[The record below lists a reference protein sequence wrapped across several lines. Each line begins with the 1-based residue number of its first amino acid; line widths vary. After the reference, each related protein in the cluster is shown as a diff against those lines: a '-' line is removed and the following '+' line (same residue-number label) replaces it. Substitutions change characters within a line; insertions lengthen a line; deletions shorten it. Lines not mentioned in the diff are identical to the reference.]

1 MIYRIKIIKHAQS
14 DMREIYR
21 YIADD
26 LQNQTA
32 AIRRI
37 SLIDERIQSLKE
49 NPARFQLIRDRFLA
63 SKGFRMIVVKNHL
76 VFFIIREEANS
87 VSIMRVL
94 YGRRDWLR
102 ILKIEAETLAEDE
115 NS

>member
-1 MIYRIKIIKHAQS
+1 MKPAQS
-14 DMREIYR
+14 DFREIYR

-37 SLIDERIQSLKE
+37 SLIDEKIQSLEK
-49 NPARFQLIRDRFLA
+49 NPARIQLVRDRFLA
-63 SKGFRMIVVKNHL
+63 SKGFRMIVVRNHL
-76 VFFIIREEANS
+76 VFFIIREESIS

-102 ILKIEAETLAEDE
+102 ILKIEAETLAEEED
-115 NS
+115 S